1 MSEGPSGSRE
11 QPIHSAIRIT
21 MRTYGKCKDFMY
33 KKTVSYQQRQARLAT
48 EWDIRLDISDEL
60 PLDHILGRVR
70 ENLEDYSYVLVSG
83 IEHPDQPVEYAM
95 RRTQMG
101 NKEYEF
107 KGHAKPRMSV
117 NGVGTGS
124 NENHVHICVV
134 LFVPLQ
140 RADVLKMLRGPRK
153 LGDEYASPRNA
164 KFTYAGWII
173 HHGKPGFKIEGEPL
187 IRFEHGTLPMDPFT
201 TDSAMKIQGLLKKWG
216 TDGMKQ
222 RFAGYTD
229 LLNRES
235 IKAKIEQ
242 LQMQLEDKS
251 A

>member
-1 MSEGPSGSRE
+1 
-11 QPIHSAIRIT
+11 
-21 MRTYGKCKDFMY
+21 MY

-48 EWDIRLDISDEL
+48 EWDVRLDISDEL

-83 IEHPDQPVEYAM
+83 IERPDTDEWKGTKFDPAVN
-95 RRTQMG
+95 RTVNQ
-101 NKEYEF
+101 
-107 KGHAKPRMSV
+107 HA
-117 NGVGTGS
+117 S
-124 NENHVHICVV
+124 NEHHVHICVV

-140 RADVLKMLRGPRK
+140 RSDVLKLLRGPRK
-153 LGDEYASPRNA
+153 LGDEYAAPRNA

-187 IRFEHGTLPMDPFT
+187 VRFEHGTLPMDPFT
-201 TDSAMKIQGLLKKWG
+201 TDSAMKITGMLKKWG

-222 RFAGYTD
+222 RFKGYTD
-229 LLNRES
+229 LLSRDK
-235 IKAKIEQ
+235 IKSKIEQ
-242 LQMQLEDKS
+242 LQMQLEDQS